1 VLNITA
7 TDADN
12 DGIGDGCDVRMN
24 VRAMLDGPYDGTTGL
39 MNDGIRSL
47 GQLQLIEP
55 YTNMNYP
62 HVNGGGESTTLSVV
76 SVGGNNAIVDWVL
89 IELRSATTP
98 SLVVDTRSALLQRDG
113 DIVDVDGVS
122 PVNMR
127 SASGNYYVAIR
138 HRNHLAVMT
147 SGPVA
152 LSSTSTLLDLTN
164 IATGTYGIQAQRTSG
179 GPFIRQVMWCGDVNS
194 DGTIKYTGEFN
205 DRDPILMM
213 IGGVVP
219 TNTVTTYSFSD
230 VNMDGVVKYTGEG
243 NDRDRVLSNI
253 GGTVPTIT
261 REQQLP

>member
-1 VLNITA
+1 
-7 TDADN
+7 
-12 DGIGDGCDVRMN
+12 
-24 VRAMLDGPYDGTTGL
+24 
-39 MNDGIRSL
+39 
-47 GQLQLIEP
+47 
-55 YTNMNYP
+55 
-62 HVNGGGESTTLSVV
+62 VNGGGESTTLSVV